1 MGWLDGKRALVAGA
15 GSGIGRA
22 VLAAFVSEG
31 ARVGARERD
40 EAKAAR
46 LAAELPDCVT
56 ARGDATVMA
65 DARAAVEAVTSSFGG
80 LDVLVN
86 CVGIFDFYRGL
97 ADLADD
103 QLDAAFDEMF
113 AVNVKSQLVTVRA
126 ALPELRRAGGS
137 VVLTVSTSGFYPGRG
152 GVLYVAS
159 KFAVRGCVIALAHE
173 LAPEVR
179 VNGVAPGGTL
189 GTELTGPASLGLADR
204 VLDAAEGRE
213 EDLRRRTPLR
223 VALSGA
229 DHAGSYVFLASDR
242 ARGITGTSD
251 PGDAGKIGRAVL
263 ADLLPAR
270 RPRYSAR
277 KVKCST
283 SRYHLRDQDRDQD
296 RPCQSVTISRVQITI
311 RVPPPDRPAARPR
324 RASQPPPAGPR
335 PPLPDSRRD
344 QVTRIMASQPAQD
357 WSGGELA
364 SRLGVKPPNL
374 LTQLAEWTRLGFL
387 SKTGRGR
394 YALPGP
400 AGPAVTATNGA
411 GP

>member
-31 ARVGARERD
+31 AQVGALELD
-40 EAKAAR
+40 PAKSAR
-46 LAAELPDCVT
+46 LKAELPDCVT
-56 ARGDATVMA
+56 ACGDATVMA
-65 DARAAVEAVTSSFGG
+65 DTRAAVEAVTSSLGG

-97 ADLADD
+97 ADIPED
-103 QLDAAFDEMF
+103 QLDAAFDELF

-204 VLDAAEGRE
+204 ILDAAEGRE
-213 EDLRRRTPLR
+213 EDLRSRTPLR
-223 VALSGA
+223 VALGGE

-242 ARGITGTSD
+242 ARGITGTVVHSD
-251 PGDAGKIGRAVL
+251 G
-263 ADLLPAR
+263 
-270 RPRYSAR
+270 
-277 KVKCST
+277 
-283 SRYHLRDQDRDQD
+283 
-296 RPCQSVTISRVQITI
+296 
-311 RVPPPDRPAARPR
+311 
-324 RASQPPPAGPR
+324 
-335 PPLPDSRRD
+335 
-344 QVTRIMASQPAQD
+344 
-357 WSGGELA
+357 
-364 SRLGVKPPNL
+364 
-374 LTQLAEWTRLGFL
+374 
-387 SKTGRGR
+387 
-394 YALPGP
+394 
-400 AGPAVTATNGA
+400 GA
-411 GP
+411 GVR